1 MDEDAFL
8 WVYDHQAGWL
18 DPVFIALSA
27 IGYSGLIWI
36 ALAPVLALR
45 TRRSVLGCTAL
56 TALCVWTADLAALA
70 LKGLTDRK
78 RPFDALEGV
87 EPLFGGTLGGSLP
100 SGHAATSFAGAVVLT
115 YLFRRGAPAF
125 FLLAVAI
132 AFSRIYVGVH
142 FPSDVLAGAALGAGV
157 AVLILAAVRFRRPS
171 EAGRP
176 RSGAAPPGG

>member
-1 MDEDAFL
+1 VDEDAFL

-18 DPVFIALSA
+18 DPVFIGLSA
-27 IGYSGLIWI
+27 VGYSGLIWI
-36 ALAPVLALR
+36 ALAPLLALR
-45 TRRSVLGCTAL
+45 TRRSVLASTAL
-56 TALCVWTADLAALA
+56 TALCVWTTDLAALA
-70 LKGLTDRK
+70 LKGLTDRE
-78 RPFDALEGV
+78 RPFDVLDGV

-115 YLFRRGAPAF
+115 YLFPRGAPAF

-132 AFSRIYVGVH
+132 AFSRVYVGVH

-157 AVLILAAVRFRRPS
+157 AGLILAAVRFRRPS